1 MYKYLI
7 IIILLADASLSR
19 AVQHFPATKDKT
31 ENGVTESAKGYNG
44 FFNRNPGSG
53 YLIMGEIVFGIAVD
67 SFKTDFIKF
76 SLINGYRIN
85 FFLSLGFGAGVK
97 IFLYED
103 DPDLVIPLFLDIR
116 VCFIDQRFSP
126 YLALGI
132 GYAIDVGYDSV
143 DDHKHYFFDA
153 GDILIN
159 PTAGVKYNITGRT
172 VVHIGI
178 GFEMQSMR
186 FNDALHQS
194 KLAGNSTCISINA
207 GISF

>member
-1 MYKYLI
+1 MYQYLI
-7 IIILLADASLSR
+7 LIILLADASLSN
-19 AVQHFPATKDKT
+19 AGQYFPKVEDET

-53 YLIMGEIVFGIAVD
+53 YLIMGEIVYGIAVD

-76 SLINGYRIN
+76 SFINGYRFN
-85 FFLSLGFGAGVK
+85 SFLSLGFGAGAK

-103 DPDLVIPLFLDIR
+103 DPDLGNPLFLDIR
-116 VCFIDQRFSP
+116 VSFMDQRFSP

-143 DDHKHYFFDA
+143 DDHKYYFFEA
-153 GDILIN
+153 GDILMN
-159 PTAGVKYNITGRT
+159 PTAGVKYNITDRT
-172 VVHIGI
+172 AVNIGI

>member
-19 AVQHFPATKDKT
+19 AGQYIPDTKEET
-31 ENGVTESAKGYNG
+31 ENEITESAKEYNS
-44 FFNRNPGSG
+44 FFNRNSGSG
-53 YLIMGEIVFGIAVD
+53 YLIMGEMEYGIAVD

-76 SLINGYRIN
+76 SLINGYRFN
-85 FFLSLGFGAGVK
+85 PFLSLGFGVGIK
-97 IFLYED
+97 TFLVED
-103 DPDLVIPLFLDIR
+103 DPDLVVPLFLDIR

-143 DDHKHYFFDA
+143 DDNKHYFFEA

-159 PTAGVKYNITGRT
+159 PTAGVKFKITGRSAAN
-172 VVHIGI
+172 IGI
-178 GFEMQSMR
+178 GCEMQSMR
-186 FNDALHQS
+186 FNDTLHQS